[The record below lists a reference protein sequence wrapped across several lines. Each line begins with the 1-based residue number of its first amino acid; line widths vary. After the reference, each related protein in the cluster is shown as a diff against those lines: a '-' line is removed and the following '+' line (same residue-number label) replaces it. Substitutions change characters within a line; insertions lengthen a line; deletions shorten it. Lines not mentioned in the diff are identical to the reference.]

1 MMTAAT
7 EVALLPR
14 LLTGIGDRPLT
25 ALASHL
31 ALHGALPD
39 LRRSSPDEIVALVDQ
54 AGLRGRGGASFPVA
68 AKMRAVAAR
77 RRPKVVVA
85 NGSEGEPASKKDRA
99 LLREVPHLVL
109 DGAAIAARAVG
120 AREAIIALSENDD
133 RGARSVAL
141 ALRQRRDARLRGEPR
156 FELFAV
162 PERFISGQSS
172 ALVNVLSGGPAKPTF
187 GPRPSQRGVRKRP
200 TLVQNVETLAH
211 LALIVRNGARWFRQ
225 LGTPGDPGST
235 LVTLSGAVA
244 CPGVYE
250 IEHGMPLVDL
260 LNTAGITEQLTA
272 VLLGGY
278 FGSWL
283 PAAQI
288 SELLLAPQ
296 QLADHGASLGAGISN
311 AAAYRPAITV
321 HIPPTSAARRRDP
334 PASSAMTWWPDIC
347 SRCTISIS
355 PSPIRGPS
363 H

>member
-1 MMTAAT
+1 
-7 EVALLPR
+7 
-14 LLTGIGDRPLT
+14 
-25 ALASHL
+25 
-31 ALHGALPD
+31 
-39 LRRSSPDEIVALVDQ
+39 
-54 AGLRGRGGASFPVA
+54 
-68 AKMRAVAAR
+68 
-77 RRPKVVVA
+77 
-85 NGSEGEPASKKDRA
+85 
-99 LLREVPHLVL
+99 
-109 DGAAIAARAVG
+109 
-120 AREAIIALSENDD
+120 
-133 RGARSVAL
+133 
-141 ALRQRRDARLRGEPR
+141 
-156 FELFAV
+156 
-162 PERFISGQSS
+162 
-172 ALVNVLSGGPAKPTF
+172 
-187 GPRPSQRGVRKRP
+187 
-200 TLVQNVETLAH
+200 
-211 LALIVRNGARWFRQ
+211 
-225 LGTPGDPGST
+225 
-235 LVTLSGAVA
+235 
-244 CPGVYE
+244 
-250 IEHGMPLVDL
+250 MPLVDL